1 MSSDTFSPVLR
12 LIFPHSMARAILRRS
27 NLVIAD
33 EASSNLDHAAD
44 HAIQQTIRT
53 EFADAVVI
61 VIAHRLSTI
70 VDFDRILVLS
80 NGSLAEFDTPLNL
93 LDREDSIFRVSRRPR
108 AATKGQINTRRH
120 ADPPR
125 DSLCASSPVATR
137 SCTRLQKEP
146 LELIKSL
153 CL

>member
-1 MSSDTFSPVLR
+1 
-12 LIFPHSMARAILRRS
+12 MARAILRRS

-93 LDREDSIFRVSRRPR
+93 LDRDDSIFKVSC
-108 AATKGQINTRRH
+108 
-120 ADPPR
+120 ADAKSCDIHVDVLHCSR
-125 DSLCASSPVATR
+125 YASNLVDTR
-137 SCTRLQKEP
+137 SSTRSPRVLP
-146 LELIKSL
+146 SRSDRDG
-153 CL
+153 CLGSE